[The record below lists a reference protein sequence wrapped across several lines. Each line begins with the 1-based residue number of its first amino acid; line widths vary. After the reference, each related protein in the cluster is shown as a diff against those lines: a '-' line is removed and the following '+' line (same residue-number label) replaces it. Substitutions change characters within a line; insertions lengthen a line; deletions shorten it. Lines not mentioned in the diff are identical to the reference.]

1 MNYILGLDIGITS
14 VGWCVLDMDKEKI
27 ADLGVRLF
35 AAAEK
40 AGDVRT
46 PARGA
51 RRRLRRKRQRMDEI
65 RKLIVSSGI
74 ITQEQ
79 MEKLSCLKSNSP
91 TPWELRARGLDELLS
106 SEEWARVLIHIA
118 KRRGCKFIRT
128 APSGDSEKNKK
139 EGAMRGGVSANKKL
153 LRNYRTVG
161 EMMERDERFAAHKR
175 NKEGSYICCV
185 GRDDLAA
192 EIKILFECQRGFGSP
207 FASQE
212 IQNKYTEICFSQLPF
227 ASGDQIEKMVER
239 CTLEPDELR
248 APKASWTAERF
259 VLLSKIAN
267 LRVQV
272 NGLRM
277 ELGREKRKIIEEL
290 AYKNP
295 KVTYKDIREAFN
307 AGEEWTFENLP
318 AVKNGDNHEDAVF
331 AELKS
336 SHALKKAVCAAL
348 KLKEEKDWDKFVS
361 DSHDKLDILACAL
374 TFRKTDDDIKRY
386 LEERGVEK
394 ELAESDDILRLN
406 FSECVNLSLKAMK
419 NLIPYME
426 NEGCR
431 YDEACVRAGYSH
443 SEPGWYTKREKFLPV
458 PDWSKLR
465 SRTVMRSA
473 SQTRKVVNAIIR
485 RYGSP
490 AGIRIELARELTH
503 SKEERKNIEE
513 LQNNNKKEKD
523 NLFKHYHELYNKDPT
538 PRQLERFCLW
548 KAQKELCPYTGKH
561 IDPIRAFVE
570 EDHGYAEVDHI
581 IPYSRSCDNGMSNKV
596 LVMGYANREKQ
607 NRIPYE
613 FLCWT
618 EGTPDGVSGN
628 TYLTWDKFVKYA
640 RSNIKD
646 KRRLAKL
653 LTKEFS
659 DEESRAI
666 KQRALDETRYV
677 TKYMAE
683 WMEKSLIFS
692 DDSVKR
698 PVARINGR
706 GTAIIR
712 RQWGLHKDRNDSDLH
727 HALDAC
733 VIAAAT
739 PSLIQKISE
748 YAIQMELGRFRG
760 ADAKDE
766 RRRLYPE
773 PWPCFIGEMKARL
786 SEDPAEKLMEL
797 HLKSYTEEELEQ
809 LKPIFIS
816 RKPERGA
823 HGAAHEATIRSKG
836 HDDCYIKRGGTV
848 VKTPLTSVTFDKLKH
863 MVGKERDKA
872 LYEALKKRLE
882 EYGGKPD
889 KAFAGEFRKPTKDG
903 KPGPVVRSIKVFSNG
918 TSGVPVRG
926 GIANNGGMVRV
937 DIYAKEKHVKT
948 KKKKAENK
956 KKYEYYLIPYYV
968 NDITV
973 GAINNK
979 AIVADE
985 DVNDWIEVDS
995 SYDFVCSLYKNDL
1008 IKVIS
1013 SKGTEIFGY
1022 YVGCDIATGAITV
1035 KAHDGSELWRGI
1047 GMRTA
1052 KSIEKYEV
1060 DVLGDYHKVKKEKPP
1075 HELA

>member
-692 DDSVKR
+692 DDSVKK
-698 PVARINGR
+698 PVTRINGR

-760 ADAKDE
+760 ADAKEE

-786 SEDPAEKLMEL
+786 SEDPAEKLREL
-797 HLKSYTEEELEQ
+797 HLKSYTEEELAQ

-816 RKPERGA
+816 RKPERGV
-823 HGAAHEATIRSKG
+823 HGAAHEATIRSKK
-836 HDDCYIKRGGTV
+836 YFLEQEKTA
-848 VKTPLTSVTFDKLKH
+848 VKTPITSVKLKTLED

-872 LYEALKKRLE
+872 LYEALKRRLE
-882 EYGGKPD
+882 DCNNDPKAAFGG
-889 KAFAGEFRKPTKDG
+889 GFRKPTKDR
-903 KPGPVVRSIKVFSNG
+903 KPGPVVRSINVFSSG
-918 TSGVPVRG
+918 TSGVKVRG
-926 GIANNGGMVRV
+926 GIAKNGGMVRV
-937 DIYAKEKHVKT
+937 DVYT
-948 KKKKAENK
+948 KKKK
-956 KKYEYYLIPYYV
+956 YYLIPYYV
-968 NDITV
+968 NDIANDCV
-973 GAINNK
+973 KNK
-979 AIVADE
+979 AITRNKAIK
-985 DVNDWIEVDS
+985 DWIVVDS
-995 SYDFVCSLYKNDL
+995 SYKFVCSLYKNDL
-1008 IKVIS
+1008 VKVIDS
-1013 SKGTEIFGY
+1013 DGIERFGY
-1022 YVGCDIATGAITV
+1022 YISCDISTNSITIETHEGAE
-1035 KAHDGSELWRGI
+1035 KWRGI

-1052 KSIEKYEV
+1052 KGIEKYEV